1 MQVDL
6 HNDCKMVVVVVVSH
20 HGRLLSKQQYKPT
33 GYLSS
38 IWWRTIKL
46 HTKSHVW
53 ILVSVN
59 RSKGSHVPSADDE
72 SMNTGFRLRSLF

>member
-6 HNDCKMVVVVVVSH
+6 YNDCKMVVVVVVSH

-46 HTKSHVW
+46 HTKSHV
-53 ILVSVN
+53 
-59 RSKGSHVPSADDE
+59 
-72 SMNTGFRLRSLF
+72 